1 MSRWSPR
8 HRTTPI
14 SATDSQSASDGAAAL
29 AQLVRKAAHETR
41 NRLNG
46 LAVNVEVVR
55 SRLAKEASEK
65 AAPVAA
71 FATLAAS
78 ETEQLAAM
86 TEGLI
91 ALLQVTIASVDDR
104 GVFRCSVSGTGAI
117 TLEATRQTIERAI
130 PRLEQLSRVVGFR
143 VESTDTAVILTFP
156 AKPLEA

>member
-1 MSRWSPR
+1 
-8 HRTTPI
+8 
-14 SATDSQSASDGAAAL
+14 
-29 AQLVRKAAHETR
+29 
-41 NRLNG
+41 LNG

-55 SRLAKEASEK
+55 SRLGKGASEK

-71 FATLAAS
+71 FATRAAS

-117 TLEATRQTIERAI
+117 TLEATREMIERAT
-130 PRLEQLSRVVGFR
+130 PRLEQLSHMVGFR
-143 VESTDTAVILTFP
+143 VESSETAVILTFP
-156 AKPLEA
+156 AEALEA